1 MDVRVLVGL
10 ATQLV
15 DEGVFE
21 GSFALVASVVVT
33 GRLVEADDR
42 EVVGEDDG
50 FDAGARC
57 DGGHSRSF
65 LYGSRSRP
73 ELGLREAS
81 LPPS

>member
-33 GRLVEADDR
+33 GRLVEANDR

-50 FDAGARC
+50 FNAGARC
-57 DGGHSRSF
+57 DGGHSLSF